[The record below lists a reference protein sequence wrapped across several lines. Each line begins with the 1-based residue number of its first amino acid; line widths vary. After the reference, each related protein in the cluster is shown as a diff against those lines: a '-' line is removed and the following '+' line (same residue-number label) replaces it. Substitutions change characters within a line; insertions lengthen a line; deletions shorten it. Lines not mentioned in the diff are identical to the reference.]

1 MQFFI
6 LKAGNT
12 FKMSNSRVKGFI
24 FGEDG
29 GDILVTTDDLSQIST
44 ANRIRDALALQQQR
58 FRSSR

>member
-44 ANRIRDALALQQQR
+44 LTESEML
-58 FRSSR
+58 